1 MLSKIDFKGQTRLN
15 MTQKLECTECKMV
28 YAAQS
33 RVPSKIGFKGQ
44 TRLYMVPNIGMHR
57 RGQIVFTKE
66 CRMVYAGQSR
76 MPRTWWR
83 FKFQATA
90 S

>member
-1 MLSKIDFKGQTRLN
+1 
-15 MTQKLECTECKMV
+15 MTQKLECIECKMV

-33 RVPSKIGFKGQ
+33 RVLSKIGFKGL

-57 RGQIVFTKE
+57 GGQIVFTKE
-66 CRMVYAGQSR
+66 CRMVYAAQMSR
-76 MPRTWWR
+76 VPRTWWR

>member
-1 MLSKIDFKGQTRLN
+1 
-15 MTQKLECTECKMV
+15 MTQKLECIECKMV

-33 RVPSKIGFKGQ
+33 RVLSKIGFKGL

-57 RGQIVFTKE
+57 KGQIVFTKE

-76 MPRTWWR
+76 VPRTWWR